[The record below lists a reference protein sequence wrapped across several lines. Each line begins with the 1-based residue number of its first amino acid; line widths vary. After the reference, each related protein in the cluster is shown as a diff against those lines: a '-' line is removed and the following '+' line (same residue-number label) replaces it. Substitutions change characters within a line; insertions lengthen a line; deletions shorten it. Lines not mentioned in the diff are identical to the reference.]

1 MFKFNKKKINK
12 ARRMRDDYRELNRNE
27 RMAFTMDAVMY
38 NCDEESME
46 AFWLQLPRDVQ
57 LEVVGIFD
65 KRLHEIRQEVLQYLI
80 DSRNVELFGKKGDSK
95 E

>member
-1 MFKFNKKKINK
+1 MFKFNKKKI
-12 ARRMRDDYRELNRNE
+12 ARAKRMRNDYRESHRND
-27 RMAFTMDAVMY
+27 RLTFMMDAVMY
-38 NCDEESME
+38 NCDEESMK
-46 AFWLQLPRDVQ
+46 AFWLQLPRNVQ
-57 LEVVGIFD
+57 LEVIGIFD